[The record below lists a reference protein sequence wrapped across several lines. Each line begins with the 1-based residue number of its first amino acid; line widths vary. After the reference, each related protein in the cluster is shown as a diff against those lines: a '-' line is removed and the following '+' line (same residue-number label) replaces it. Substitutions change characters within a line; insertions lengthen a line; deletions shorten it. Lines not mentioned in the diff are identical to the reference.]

1 MRRTEPSRAL
11 TPRGQALI
19 VHRDAEV
26 AGVVVGATFRA
37 SLGNDFAG
45 IAVAERSAASL
56 GWTSALSL
64 RGPDLGRCVA
74 AAALSV
80 FRFLRQERSARHS
93 RFTYIMM
100 TRFIALAAALCFVAV
115 ASKASEV

>member
-80 FRFLRQERSARHS
+80 FRFSPSGAIGPSFSIHIYNDDALY
-93 RFTYIMM
+93 RFGGRPM
-100 TRFIALAAALCFVAV
+100 L
-115 ASKASEV
+115 